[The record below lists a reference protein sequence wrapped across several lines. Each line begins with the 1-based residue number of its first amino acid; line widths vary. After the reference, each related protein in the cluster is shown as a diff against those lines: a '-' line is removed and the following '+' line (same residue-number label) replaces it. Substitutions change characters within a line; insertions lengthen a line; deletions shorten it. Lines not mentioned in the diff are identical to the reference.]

1 MHLLQEVKSVGQL
14 SLYPPGLL
22 RHRSL
27 SHTPTHTLS
36 DKAEHLAE
44 ESKSVEVA
52 VLLSCGGGWHVVVVV
67 VVRCLQPQIMM

>member
-1 MHLLQEVKSVGQL
+1 MHLLQEVKSVEQL

-27 SHTPTHTLS
+27 SLTHS

-67 VVRCLQPQIMM
+67 VRCLQPQIMM